1 MLLKKRGSP
10 CFSELMPRR
19 YLLGLTMNMS
29 DRIGRLEM
37 GCRSIFALDGDQLVP
52 RQIPSEVVTE
62 GMLKRFGNSLISFSK
77 AFQSQH

>member
-1 MLLKKRGSP
+1 
-10 CFSELMPRR
+10 
-19 YLLGLTMNMS
+19 
-29 DRIGRLEM
+29 M

-77 AFQSQH
+77 AFQSQQ